1 MEHIAEA
8 QTVTRN
14 LICISRADA
23 FTCSTDLLSAFR
35 LFIGG
40 VKQTVSRSNQ
50 MDFLGNFKNRTEI
63 HPTLFQ
69 LFGLLLEQHRI
80 KHDTIADDIYLTMLK
95 NA

>member
-1 MEHIAEA
+1 MTLTERRVFFLEVMEHIAEA

-63 HPTLFQ
+63 HPHSFPTL
-69 LFGLLLEQHRI
+69 RPP
-80 KHDTIADDIYLTMLK
+80 A
-95 NA
+95 